1 MKCPNCGSSNVRSEQ
16 KQAPVI
22 VNNKLKSHGFLWW
35 LLLGWI
41 YLAYIL
47 VKAVFKAIFFVLIG
61 WWTNKIKKDKQER
74 ERKAI
79 VHICQDCGHR
89 WETP

>member
-1 MKCPNCGSSNVRSEQ
+1 MNCPNCGSANVRSEQ

-22 VNNKLKSHGFLWW
+22 VNNKAESHGFLWW

-47 VKAVFKAIFFVLIG
+47 IKGLFKGLYYICFG
-61 WWTNKIKKDKQER
+61 WWINRRKKAKQER
-74 ERKAI
+74 ESRTI
-79 VHICQDCGHR
+79 VHICQDCGNR
-89 WETP
+89 WETA